1 MSNPRET
8 CRCDA
13 HRARGILWFMGKTFV
28 LGNKPVFRKRSAG
41 MGDRERVLYPVLSLY
56 KVTSWNSFLPVK
68 IVIIKSYL
76 VMTMCQALCTALYI
90 IISFPPFGNTM
101 G

>member
-1 MSNPRET
+1 
-8 CRCDA
+8 
-13 HRARGILWFMGKTFV
+13 MGKSFV

-41 MGDRERVLYPVLSLY
+41 MGDRERTFYPILSLY
-56 KVTSWNSFLPVK
+56 KVTSWNSFLPMR

-76 VMTMCQALCTALYI
+76 VLSVCQALCTALHI
-90 IISFPPFGNTM
+90 IISFPPLGNTM